1 MTAAPADVRRGWS
14 GRILPF
20 VGIVVVALSLRTA
33 VAAISPIL
41 DHISRELPLSAAI
54 ISLLGAV
61 PPVAFAV
68 SGLLAPAISR
78 RVGLDRSLLLAIGI
92 MVLGHLGRALAP
104 SSGVLLGATVVT
116 LFGVGVANVLLPP
129 IVKRYFPDRIGSVS
143 AIYITVISFGASIPA
158 LVAVPVADSVGWR
171 VSLGIWFLVAI
182 TAAVPW
188 IGMLLRERRTR
199 VADDPTA
206 LELDEPEPALAG
218 RMAHSVIAWAMVGAF
233 GAAAFVSYAT
243 FAWLPS
249 VLVDTA
255 GLTRGQAGSLLA
267 LWAFMGFPCGILV
280 PILATRLKNTAPV
293 LAAGV
298 LFIVVGYGGLLLAPG
313 AAPVLWTVLSG
324 LGPLLFPLTLALIN
338 LRTRTHAG
346 AVALSGFVQ
355 GLAYGIGALGPIV
368 IGLIHGATGS
378 WTLPLI
384 VLAVVGVA
392 LGTPRRVPAGA
403 PAVRRG
409 RARGARG
416 CPSLRGVRLRAPAR
430 RGG

>member
-1 MTAAPADVRRGWS
+1 MARTGWG

-20 VGIVVVALSLRTA
+20 VGIVLVALSLRTA

-41 DHISRELPLSAAI
+41 DHISRELQLSAVI

-78 RVGLDRSLLLAIGI
+78 RIGLDRSLLLAIAV

-104 SSGVLLGATVVT
+104 TSGVLLGATVVT

-129 IVKRYFPDRIGSVS
+129 IVKRYFPDRIGAVS
-143 AIYITVISFGASIPA
+143 AVYITVISFGASIPA
-158 LVAVPVADSVGWR
+158 LVAVPVADSAGWR
-171 VSLGIWFLVAI
+171 IFLGIWFLVAI

-199 VADDPTA
+199 ARAGDVPTA
-206 LELDEPEPALAG
+206 SELDDPEPALAG
-218 RMAHSVIAWAMVGAF
+218 RMAHSLIAWAMVGAF

-243 FAWLPS
+243 FAWLPLI
-249 VLVDTA
+249 LVDTA

-267 LWAFMGFPCGILV
+267 LWAFMGFPCGILA

-293 LAAGV
+293 LAGGV
-298 LFIVVGYGGLLLAPG
+298 LFIAIGYGGLLVAPA
-313 AAPVLWTVLSG
+313 AAPVLWTVLAG
-324 LGPLLFPLTLALIN
+324 LGPLLFPLILTLIN

-378 WTLPLI
+378 WTLSLTVLI
-384 VLAVVGVA
+384 VVGVGLA
-392 LGTPRRVPAGA
+392 T
-403 PAVRRG
+403 PAVFLLARPRFVEDELNA
-409 RARGARG
+409 RAAAR
-416 CPSLRGVRLRAPAR
+416 A
-430 RGG
+430 